1 LERIKCRVRKSDK
14 KNEGVL
20 EMRKTV
26 MALIIPI
33 IILII
38 WGILTTY
45 TGLIP
50 SYLIPS
56 PYAVLQAFENL
67 ITNGTL
73 LTDTVSTLIRVFL
86 GFMVAALVAI
96 PLGILIGWFK
106 IADDLSGFIIGILRP
121 IPPIAWIPFAI
132 LWFGVGLGS
141 AIFIIFLGSVFPILI
156 NTIDGVK
163 RTDKVYIESAYTMG
177 ASQLQTLRK
186 VVVPAALP
194 NIITGLKVGIG
205 IGLMCTVAA
214 EMIGSDNGLGYLI
227 FTSTSMLDTASAIV
241 AMLVIGVIG
250 LAFDYLFT
258 RTERKIN
265 W

>member
-1 LERIKCRVRKSDK
+1 MNKTIK
-14 KNEGVL
+14 
-20 EMRKTV
+20 
-26 MALIIPI
+26 ALILPL

-38 WGILTTY
+38 WAILTTY
-45 TGLIP
+45 TGIIP

-56 PYAVLQAFENL
+56 PSAVWVAFENL
-67 ITNGTL
+67 LLNGSL
-73 LTDTVSTLIRVFL
+73 ITDTLSTLTRVLL
-86 GFMVAALVAI
+86 GFIIAALVAI
-96 PLGILIGWFK
+96 PLGILLGWSK
-106 IADDLSGFIIGILRP
+106 NANDLSKYIIGVLRP

-156 NTIDGVK
+156 NTADGVK
-163 RTDKVYIESAYTMG
+163 RTDKIYTESAYTLG
-177 ASQLQTLRK
+177 ASEFQTLKK

-214 EMIGSDNGLGYLI
+214 EMIGSSNGLGYLI
-227 FTSTSMLDTASAIV
+227 LTATSMLDSASAIV
-241 AMLVIGVIG
+241 GMLAIGVIG
-250 LAFDYLFT
+250 LGFDYLF
-258 RTERKIN
+258 RRAEMKIN